1 MNQKKSVRSGGQI
14 LVDQLLIQGV
24 ERITCVPGESYLA
37 ALDAMHDV
45 DIDILICRHEGGAAM
60 MAEAYGKLTGR
71 PGICFVTRGPGATN
85 AAHGVHIAAHDST
98 PLILFVGQ
106 AERGILGREC
116 FQEIDHRCFFG
127 GIAKWVVEIDRAERI
142 PELIARAFRV
152 ATQGRP
158 GPVVVS
164 LPEDMLSESVLCVD
178 APKIIPVATAPST
191 KNMSVLR
198 TLLLEAQS
206 PFFILGGSGWDEAGY
221 EAIHDFASRYEL
233 PVATSFRRT
242 HLFNALHPSYAG
254 DMGFGIN
261 PALAKRVKDADLIVM
276 IGARL
281 SEAPSS
287 SYTLLDIPKPKQTLI
302 HVYPDPDEIGRVYQP
317 ELGIVATANEMAKA
331 LKELLSPPKKS
342 WIEKTIKAHQDYL
355 DWTETPRAIPGDFQ
369 YGEAIVW
376 LRNRMPRDT
385 IVCNGAGNYAIW
397 VHRFWRHKM
406 LGTQL
411 APTSGSVGYSVPVGV
426 MAKRQFPDR
435 PVVVF
440 SGDGC
445 FLMQG
450 QEFAVA
456 VQYGINVIIIIID
469 NGMYATIRMH
479 QERQYPNR
487 VIGTDL
493 KNPDFAALSRAYGG
507 HGETVHKTHEF
518 APAFERALAS
528 GKPAIIH
535 CFLDPQAITPSK
547 TMDQISRGE

>member
-1 MNQKKSVRSGGQI
+1 MN
-14 LVDQLLIQGV
+14 
-24 ERITCVPGESYLA
+24 
-37 ALDAMHDV
+37 
-45 DIDILICRHEGGAAM
+45 
-60 MAEAYGKLTGR
+60 
-71 PGICFVTRGPGATN
+71 
-85 AAHGVHIAAHDST
+85 
-98 PLILFVGQ
+98 
-106 AERGILGREC
+106 
-116 FQEIDHRCFFG
+116 
-127 GIAKWVVEIDRAERI
+127 
-142 PELIARAFRV
+142 
-152 ATQGRP
+152 
-158 GPVVVS
+158 
-164 LPEDMLSESVLCVD
+164 DML
-178 APKIIPVATAPST
+178 
-191 KNMSVLR
+191 VLR
-198 TLLLEAQS
+198 ALLSKAQS
-206 PFFILGGSGWDEAGY
+206 PLVILGGSGWDETGY
-221 EAIHDFASRYEL
+221 EAIHDFASRFDL

-261 PALAKRVKDADLIVM
+261 PALAKRVKEADLIVM

-302 HVYPDPDEIGRVYQP
+302 HVHPDPDEIGRIYQP
-317 ELGIVATANEMAKA
+317 DLGIVAASCEMAKA
-331 LKELLSPPKKS
+331 LNGLLPPPKKI
-342 WIEKTIKAHQDYL
+342 WIEKTIKAHQEYL
-355 DWTETPRAIPGDFQ
+355 NWTETPKSIPGAFQ
-369 YGEAIVW
+369 YGEVIVW

-397 VHRFWRHKM
+397 VHRFWRHQM

-469 NGMYATIRMH
+469 NGMYGTIRMH

-507 HGETVHKTHEF
+507 HGETVHETREF
-518 APAFERALAS
+518 APAFERALAC

-547 TMDQISRGE
+547 TLDQIARGE

>member
-1 MNQKKSVRSGGQI
+1 
-14 LVDQLLIQGV
+14 
-24 ERITCVPGESYLA
+24 
-37 ALDAMHDV
+37 
-45 DIDILICRHEGGAAM
+45 
-60 MAEAYGKLTGR
+60 
-71 PGICFVTRGPGATN
+71 
-85 AAHGVHIAAHDST
+85 
-98 PLILFVGQ
+98 
-106 AERGILGREC
+106 
-116 FQEIDHRCFFG
+116 EIDHRRFFG

-178 APKIIPVATAPST
+178 APKVVPVATSPST
-191 KNMSVLR
+191 KDRSVLR
-198 TLLLEAQS
+198 TLLIESQS

-242 HLFNALHPSYAG
+242 PLFNALHPSYAG
-254 DMGFGIN
+254 DVGFGIN
-261 PALAKRVKDADLIVM
+261 PALAKRVKEADLIVL

-287 SYTLLDIPKPKQTLI
+287 SYTLLDIPKPKQILV
-302 HVYPDPDEIGRVYQP
+302 HVHPDPDEIGRVYQP
-317 ELGIVATANEMAKA
+317 DLGIVATANEMAKA
-331 LKELLSPPKKS
+331 LKEFLSPPKKS

-355 DWTETPRAIPGDFQ
+355 DWTETPRAIPGSFQ
-369 YGEAIVW
+369 YGEIIVW

-397 VHRFWRHKM
+397 VHRFWRHQM

-479 QERQYPNR
+479 QERQYPKR